1 MLPIRIGLVTTN
13 FKQADKVSKLLNSMY
28 DYEILTIENY
38 GRSVIQKNLNQF
50 FNKPLVIPDIKN
62 AEQIEFIDHLIFIP
76 DFADVNDFDR
86 KNKPRQ
92 FPHWNEAYER
102 YDYKDEDDKLI
113 INLNRV
119 LWESKNSV
127 LAKENH
133 KTDTFMM
140 TYNLK
145 RMYTL
150 FGEIDIKKLA
160 EIHNDIVGK
169 TYLPANKIKNY
180 KKGKK

>member
-28 DYEILTIENY
+28 DYEILPIENY
-38 GRSVIQKNLNQF
+38 GRSVIQKNLNQY

-62 AEQIEFIDHLIFIP
+62 TEQIEFIDHLIFIP

-92 FPHWNEAYER
+92 FSHWNEAYER